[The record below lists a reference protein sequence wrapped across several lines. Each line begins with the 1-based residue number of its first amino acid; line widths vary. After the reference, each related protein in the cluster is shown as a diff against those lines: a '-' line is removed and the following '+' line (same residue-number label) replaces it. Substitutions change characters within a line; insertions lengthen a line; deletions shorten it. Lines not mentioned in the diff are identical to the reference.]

1 MTNPHTLHDLR
12 SLRAILM
19 PIVLACLV
27 SACGE
32 DDNSQT
38 SSSVSTTAQQQDRSA
53 PIFRDRRNVAPDTPV
68 ENSASEP
75 GGDELE
81 IAANTEPSVSLNV
94 QTADSGSGSADLS
107 WESAN
112 VDSCKA
118 SGSWEGSRPAA
129 GNDSVAL
136 NEAGDHTF
144 LLTCDGEQ
152 GSAVAMVTVSLEGT
166 EVSWVAPAE
175 NTDGSNLTDL
185 AGYNLY
191 YGVASGNYTEV
202 VPVTDASLTSF
213 ELPIAPGEYY
223 MAMTAYDFD
232 GNESDLSNEIR
243 QVIN

>member
-1 MTNPHTLHDLR
+1 MIKLHTLHELR
-12 SLRAILM
+12 SLRALLL
-19 PIVLACLV
+19 PIALTCLV

-32 DDNSQT
+32 DDNSQA
-38 SSSVSTTAQQQDRSA
+38 SSNASTAAAPQDRSA
-53 PIFRDRRNVAPDTPV
+53 PIFRDRRNVIPDTPTG
-68 ENSASEP
+68 NSVDAAA
-75 GGDELE
+75 GDQVD
-81 IAANTEPSVSLNV
+81 IAANADPSVTLNV
-94 QTADSGSGSADLS
+94 QTADGGSGNADLS
-107 WESAN
+107 WESTN

-118 SGSWEGSRPAA
+118 SGSWAGSRPAA
-129 GNDSVAL
+129 GNDSIAL

-144 LLTCDGEQ
+144 LLTCDGDQ

-202 VPVTDASLTSF
+202 VPVNDASLTSF